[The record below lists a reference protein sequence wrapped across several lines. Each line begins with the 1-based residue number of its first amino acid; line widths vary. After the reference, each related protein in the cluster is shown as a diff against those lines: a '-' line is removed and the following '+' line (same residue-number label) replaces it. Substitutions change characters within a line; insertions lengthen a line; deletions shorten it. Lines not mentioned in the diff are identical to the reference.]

1 MGIPSYYKK
10 LLNTVPDLI
19 KRGRP
24 DAGIDWL
31 FMDFNCLIYHCLH
44 RADTPVYPG
53 EAGREDWEQQF
64 IACIVQYCLKVIK
77 EVAPRSGV
85 FIAIDGVV
93 PMAKMRQQRLRRFK
107 SVWLRKADAKAD
119 AKAEMGVN
127 AWDTNAI
134 TPGTL
139 FMKKLHIG
147 LADMIRHKGKTWI
160 LSNSDLPGEGEHKLL
175 AEWRTGK
182 YQGHFAV
189 YGLDADLIVLSLLG
203 QEQCKLSNEIW
214 LFREEVDKGQIAY
227 DAMGEE
233 QFEWFSIHALRDWLS
248 TEFSYDPQVKRQ
260 FILNYACAMSV
271 LGNDFL
277 PSSLGLKIREEGHAE
292 LLNLLRVQEPLIDS
306 TTLEISLSGL
316 TSLFARLMMQETDRV
331 ETYVAKKRMTARA
344 LVGVLCP
351 KDKEYCSVK
360 NGAGTPIPLG
370 DNNWPLAHVAEEC
383 LVDPANKRNLASDW
397 QTRYLHNFFPGYRT
411 LSHRNTI
418 CESYLYGIQWIWA
431 YYTGQTS
438 SVCFNW
444 YYPHSLPPLWEWVH
458 GYLRTHSLPTFPE
471 MVHVRAEDI
480 RPVEQLTLVLP
491 LESWSL
497 IPPCKEKQFPSLA
510 PQFYPAAFLFE
521 SVGKRFFW
529 ECEAQIPMPSI
540 CELKGVLA
548 AM

>member
-53 EAGREDWEQQF
+53 EAGREEWELQF
-64 IACIVQYCLKVIK
+64 IAAIVQYCLKVIK

-107 SVWLRKADAKAD
+107 SVWLRKADAKA
-119 AKAEMGVN
+119 EMG
-127 AWDTNAI
+127 AETWDTNAI

-139 FMKKLHIG
+139 FMKKLHTG

-160 LSNSDLPGEGEHKLL
+160 LSDSNQPGEGEHKLL

-248 TEFSYDPQVKRQ
+248 TEVSSDPYHKRQ
-260 FILNYACAMSV
+260 FILNYTFAMSV

-277 PSSLGLKIREEGHAE
+277 PSSLGLKIREDGHAE
-292 LLNLLRVQEPLIDS
+292 LLNLLRTKEHVLIDS
-306 TTLEISLSGL
+306 VTLEVSLPGL
-316 TSLFARLMMQETDRV
+316 TELFNLLASQETDRV
-331 ETYVAKKRMTARA
+331 ETYIAKKRMTARA
-344 LVGVLCP
+344 LLGQ
-351 KDKEYCSVK
+351 S
-360 NGAGTPIPLG
+360 IPLG

-383 LVDPANKRNLASDW
+383 LVNPANKRKLATNW
-397 QTRYLHNFFPGYRT
+397 QTNYLQHFFPGHRT
-411 LSHRNTI
+411 LSHRDAI
-418 CESYLYGIQWIWA
+418 CETYLYGIQWIWA
-431 YYTGQTS
+431 YYTGQNS

-444 YYPHSLPPLWEWVH
+444 YYPHSLPPLWEWIH
-458 GYLRTHSLPTFPE
+458 GYLRTHVLPAFPAT
-471 MVHVRAEDI
+471 MWVRAEDI
-480 RPVEQLTLVLP
+480 QPIEQLTLVLP

-510 PQFYPAAFLFE
+510 PQFYPAAFSFE

-529 ECEAQIPMPSI
+529 ECEAQIPIPSI
-540 CELKGVLA
+540 RELKAVLIPLKTE
-548 AM
+548 

>member
-53 EAGREDWEQQF
+53 EAGREEWEQQF
-64 IACIVQYCLKVIK
+64 IAAIVQYCLKVIK

-107 SVWLRKADAKAD
+107 SVWLRNAKAD
-119 AKAEMGVN
+119 AKA
-127 AWDTNAI
+127 ATWDTNAI

-139 FMKKLHIG
+139 FMKKLHTG
-147 LADMIRHKGKTWI
+147 LADMIRHKGKSWI
-160 LSNSDLPGEGEHKLL
+160 LSTSDQPGEGEHKLL

-248 TEFSYDPQVKRQ
+248 TEVSSDPYHKRQ

-277 PSSLGLKIREEGHAE
+277 PSSLGLKIREEGHTE

-316 TSLFARLMMQETDRV
+316 TSLFARLMMQETDRI

-344 LVGVLCP
+344 FA
-351 KDKEYCSVK
+351 
-360 NGAGTPIPLG
+360 GAIPLG

-383 LVDPANKRNLASDW
+383 LVNPSNKRNLAADW
-397 QTRYLHNFFPGYRT
+397 QTRYLHNFFPGHRT
-411 LSHRNTI
+411 LSHRDTI
-418 CESYLYGIQWIWA
+418 CKSYLYGIQWIWA
-431 YYTGQTS
+431 YYTGHTS

-458 GYLRTHSLPTFPE
+458 GYLRTHVLPAFPE
-471 MVHVRAEDI
+471 TVWVKAEDI

-510 PQFYPAAFLFE
+510 PQFYPAAFSFE

>member
-1 MGIPSYYKK
+1 M
-10 LLNTVPDLI
+10 
-19 KRGRP
+19 
-24 DAGIDWL
+24 
-31 FMDFNCLIYHCLH
+31 
-44 RADTPVYPG
+44 
-53 EAGREDWEQQF
+53 
-64 IACIVQYCLKVIK
+64 
-77 EVAPRSGV
+77 
-85 FIAIDGVV
+85 
-93 PMAKMRQQRLRRFK
+93 
-107 SVWLRKADAKAD
+107 
-119 AKAEMGVN
+119 
-127 AWDTNAI
+127 
-134 TPGTL
+134 
-139 FMKKLHIG
+139 
-147 LADMIRHKGKTWI
+147 
-160 LSNSDLPGEGEHKLL
+160 
-175 AEWRTGK
+175 
-182 YQGHFAV
+182 
-189 YGLDADLIVLSLLG
+189 
-203 QEQCKLSNEIW
+203 
-214 LFREEVDKGQIAY
+214 DKGQIAY

-316 TSLFARLMMQETDRV
+316 TSLFARLVMQETDRI

-344 LVGVLCP
+344 LAGVPCP
-351 KDKEYCSVK
+351 
-360 NGAGTPIPLG
+360 IG

-383 LVDPANKRNLASDW
+383 LVNPANKRKLADDW
-397 QTRYLHNFFPGYRT
+397 QTRYLHNFFPGHRT
-411 LSHRNTI
+411 LSHRDAI
-418 CESYLYGIQWIWA
+418 CKTYLYGIQWIWA

-444 YYPHSLPPLWEWVH
+444 YYPHSLPPLWEWIYT
-458 GYLRTHSLPTFPE
+458 YLRAHTLPAFPDT
-471 MVHVRAEDI
+471 VWVKAEDI

-497 IPPCKEKQFPSLA
+497 IPSCKEKQFPSLA
-510 PQFYPAAFLFE
+510 PQFYPAAFSFE

-548 AM
+548 PL

>member
-53 EAGREDWEQQF
+53 EAGREEWELQF

-107 SVWLRKADAKAD
+107 SVWLRKADTNVNAKAD
-119 AKAEMGVN
+119 TNVNAKAET
-127 AWDTNAI
+127 WDTNAI

-139 FMKKLHIG
+139 FMKKLHTG
-147 LADMIRHKGKTWI
+147 LDNMIRHKGKGWI
-160 LSNSDLPGEGEHKLL
+160 LSTSDQPGEGEHKLL

-214 LFREEVDKGQIAY
+214 LFREEMDKGQIAY

-248 TEFSYDPQVKRQ
+248 TEFSSDPKVKRQ

-277 PSSLGLKIREEGHAE
+277 PSSLGLKIREDGHAE
-292 LLNLLRVQEPLIDS
+292 LLNLLRVQEPLVDS

-316 TSLFARLMMQETDRV
+316 TSLFARLVMKETDRV
-331 ETYVAKKRMTARA
+331 ETYIAKKRMTARA
-344 LVGVLCP
+344 LA
-351 KDKEYCSVK
+351 
-360 NGAGTPIPLG
+360 GAIPLG

-383 LVDPANKRNLASDW
+383 LVDPANKRKLATNW
-397 QTRYLHNFFPGYRT
+397 QNNYLQNFFPGHRT
-411 LSHRNTI
+411 LSHRDAI
-418 CESYLYGIQWIWA
+418 CKTYLYGIQWIWA

-444 YYPHSLPPLWEWVH
+444 YYPHSLPPLWEWIH
-458 GYLRTHSLPTFPE
+458 GYLRSHTLPSFPE
-471 MVHVRAEDI
+471 TVWVRAEDI

-491 LESWSL
+491 LESWWL
-497 IPPCKEKQFPSLA
+497 IPPCIEKQFPSLA
-510 PQFYPAAFLFE
+510 PQFFPAAFSFE

-529 ECEAQIPMPSI
+529 ECETQIPMPSI
-540 CELKGVLA
+540 RELKAILA
-548 AM
+548 A

>member
-24 DAGIDWL
+24 NAGIDWL

-53 EAGREDWEQQF
+53 EAGREEWEHQF

-77 EVAPRSGV
+77 EVAPQSGV

-107 SVWLRKADAKAD
+107 SVWLRKADA
-119 AKAEMGVN
+119 N
-127 AWDTNAI
+127 TWDTNAI

-139 FMKKLHIG
+139 FMKKLHTG

-160 LSNSDLPGEGEHKLL
+160 LSNSDQPGEGEHKLL

-214 LFREEVDKGQIAY
+214 LFREEVEKGQIAY

-248 TEFSYDPQVKRQ
+248 AEASSDPLSEGQRILPCFQRGMDPQVKRQ

-277 PSSLGLKIREEGHAE
+277 PSSLGLKIREDGHAE

-316 TSLFARLMMQETDRV
+316 TSLFARLVMQETDRI

-344 LVGVLCP
+344 L
-351 KDKEYCSVK
+351 
-360 NGAGTPIPLG
+360 AGTPCPIG
-370 DNNWPLAHVAEEC
+370 DNNWPLAHIAEEC
-383 LVDPANKRNLASDW
+383 LVDPANKRKLIMNW
-397 QTRYLHNFFPGYRT
+397 QNNYLHNFFPGHRT
-411 LSHRNTI
+411 LSHRDAI

-444 YYPHSLPPLWEWVH
+444 YYPHSLPPLWEWVYS
-458 GYLRTHSLPTFPE
+458 YLDKRRLPVFPE
-471 MVHVRAEDI
+471 KVWVRAEDI

-510 PQFYPAAFLFE
+510 PQFFPAAFSFE

-529 ECEAQIPMPSI
+529 ECETQIPMPSI
-540 CELKGVLA
+540 RELKAVLV
-548 AM
+548 